1 MAMKTS
7 SICSPRVRF
16 LLLTPVLLVFT
27 SCAALST
34 KPPVAQRIPHVRSIH
49 DDVRVDDYHWLRE
62 RDNPDVIAYLE
73 AENHYTKAVMKHTG
87 KLQEKLYQEMKSRIK
102 ETDLTVPTKV
112 DDYYYYTRTFEG
124 KQYRVYCRKRGSLDA
139 EEQVLLDANRLAV
152 GHKYFRVG
160 VFRVSPDHKLLAYSA
175 DTTGGEKYTLH
186 VMDLQTSVLLPDEI
200 PNTYYSVQWGNDNKT
215 LFYTVLD
222 EAKRPYKV
230 YRHILG
236 TDVSQDQL
244 VHHEKD
250 QRYHVRVS
258 KTRSRKYLLLNLGSQ
273 ITSEVRYLEANQ
285 PESVFTMI
293 HPRQQG
299 MEYRVEHLGDHFYVV
314 TNDDAINFKL
324 VKAPVTAPGKANWV
338 EVIPHRETVKL
349 DGVDAFKGHLAVYE
363 RDNGLRRLRIMAL
376 PGAQEHY
383 VEFPE
388 PVYTFYA
395 MGNYE
400 FDTNTLRFS
409 YSSLIT
415 PRSVFDYS
423 MYNRTRELKKQQE
436 VLGGYD
442 PSQYQS
448 ERILAFASD
457 GTSVPISMVYRK
469 GMVRNGNNPTLLSGY
484 GSYGASSDP
493 WFSSNRLSLVDRG
506 FICAIAHIRGG
517 GEMGRPWY
525 EAGKLLSKRNTF
537 SDFIACAEHL
547 IGKGYTSSERL
558 VITGGSAG
566 GLLMGA
572 VTNMRP
578 DLFKAVVARVPFVD
592 VINTMLDPSIPLT
605 VIEFEEWGDPKNKT
619 HYDYMMTYSPYDN
632 VTAKDFP
639 NVLVTAGLNDP
650 RVQYWE
656 PAKWTAK
663 LRALK
668 TDDNRLLLKTN
679 MGAGHGGA
687 SGRYDALK
695 ERAFDYAFILDV
707 LDMEH

>member
-1 MAMKTS
+1 MAMTVS
-7 SICSPRVRF
+7 SMCSPRVRF
-16 LLLTPVLLVFT
+16 LLLAPVLLGFT
-27 SCAALST
+27 SCATLST
-34 KPPVAQRIPHVRSIH
+34 KPPVAQRIPHTRSIH
-49 DDVRVDDYHWLRE
+49 GDVRFDDYYWLRE
-62 RDNPDVIAYLE
+62 RNNPDVIAYLE
-73 AENHYTKAVMKHTG
+73 AENDYTKAVMKHTR

-139 EEQVLLDANRLAV
+139 EEEVLLDANRLAEEQE
-152 GHKYFRVG
+152 YFRVG
-160 VFRVSPDHKLLAYSA
+160 VFRVSPNHKLLAYSA
-175 DTTGGEKYTLH
+175 DTTGAEKYTLH
-186 VMDLQTSVLLPDEI
+186 VKDLQTGALLPDEI
-200 PNTYYSVQWGNDNKT
+200 PNTYYSVQWGNDNRT
-215 LFYTVLD
+215 VFYTVLD

-236 TDVSQDQL
+236 TDVSEDRL

-250 QRYHVRVS
+250 ERFHVGVS
-258 KTRSRKYLLLNLGSQ
+258 KTRSRRYLLLNLGSM
-273 ITSEVRYLEANQ
+273 ITSEVRYLDADQ

-299 MEYRVEHLGDHFYVV
+299 MEYRVEHHGDHFYIV

-324 VKAPVTAPGKANWV
+324 VKTPVTAPGKVNWI

-349 DGVDAFKGHLAVYE
+349 DRVDAFKGHLAVYE
-363 RDNGLRRLRIMAL
+363 RDNGLRTLRIMDL

-388 PVYTFYA
+388 PVYTFYP

-400 FDTNTLRFS
+400 FDTDTLRFS

-415 PRSVFDYS
+415 PRSVFDYN
-423 MYNRTRELKKQQE
+423 MDDRTRELKKQQE

-448 ERILAFASD
+448 ERILATAPD
-457 GTSVPISMVYRK
+457 GTTVPISIVYRK
-469 GMVRNGNNPTLLSGY
+469 GMVRDGSNPTLLRGY
-484 GSYGASSDP
+484 GSYGASNDP

-525 EAGKLLSKRNTF
+525 EAGKLLNKRNTF
-537 SDFIACAEHL
+537 TDFIACAEHL
-547 IGKGYTSSERL
+547 IEKGYTSSERL
-558 VITGGSAG
+558 VVTGGSAG

-578 DLFKAVVARVPFVD
+578 DLFKAVVAGVPFVD
-592 VINTMLDPSIPLT
+592 VVNTMLDPS
-605 VIEFEEWGDPKNKT
+605 
-619 HYDYMMTYSPYDN
+619 
-632 VTAKDFP
+632 
-639 NVLVTAGLNDP
+639 
-650 RVQYWE
+650 
-656 PAKWTAK
+656 
-663 LRALK
+663 
-668 TDDNRLLLKTN
+668 
-679 MGAGHGGA
+679 
-687 SGRYDALK
+687 
-695 ERAFDYAFILDV
+695 
-707 LDMEH
+707 

>member
-1 MAMKTS
+1 MAMTPS
-7 SICSPRVRF
+7 SMCSPRVRF
-16 LLLTPVLLVFT
+16 LLYTPVLLGLT

-34 KPPVAQRIPHVRSIH
+34 RPPVAQRIPHTRSIH
-49 DDVRVDDYHWLRE
+49 GDVRFDDYYWLRE
-62 RDNPDVIAYLE
+62 RDNPEVIAYLE
-73 AENHYTKAVMKHTG
+73 AENNYTEAVMKHTR

-102 ETDLTVPTKV
+102 ETDLTVPEKV

-124 KQYRVYCRKRGSLDA
+124 KQYRVYCRKRGSLEA
-139 EEQVLLDANRLAV
+139 EEEVLLDANRLAE
-152 GHKYFRVG
+152 GHKYFHIG
-160 VFRVSPDHKLLAYSA
+160 VFRVSPNHRLLTYSA
-175 DTTGGEKYTLH
+175 DTTGAEKYTLYIK
-186 VMDLQTSVLLPDEI
+186 DLQTGALLPDEI
-200 PNTYYSVQWGNDNKT
+200 PNTSYSVQWGNDNRAV
-215 LFYTVLD
+215 FYTVLD
-222 EAKRPYKV
+222 EAKRPHKL

-236 TDVSQDQL
+236 ADVSEDQL

-250 QRYHVRVS
+250 QRFFVGVS
-258 KTRSRKYLLLNLGSQ
+258 KTRSRKYLLLNLGSM
-273 ITSEVRYLEANQ
+273 ITSEVRYLDANQ

-299 MEYRVEHLGDHFYVV
+299 MEYRVEHHGDHFYIV
-314 TNDDAINFKL
+314 TNDDAINFKM
-324 VKAPVTAPGKANWV
+324 VKTPVTAPGKTNWI

-349 DGVDAFKGHLAVYE
+349 DRVDAFRDHLAVYE
-363 RDNGLRRLRIMAL
+363 RDNGLRTLRIMDL
-376 PGAQEHY
+376 PGTQEHY

-388 PVYTFYA
+388 PVYTFYPT
-395 MGNYE
+395 GNRE
-400 FDTNTLRFS
+400 FDTNTLRFT

-415 PRSVFDYS
+415 PRSVFDYK
-423 MYNRTRELKKQQE
+423 MDDRTRELKKQQE

-448 ERILAFASD
+448 ERILATASD
-457 GTSVPISMVYRK
+457 GTTVPISIVYRK
-469 GMVRNGNNPTLLSGY
+469 GMVRNGNNPTLLRGY
-484 GSYGASSDP
+484 GSYGASNDP
-493 WFSSNRLSLVDRG
+493 WFSSNRLSLLDRG

-525 EAGKLLSKRNTF
+525 EAGKLLNKRNTF
-537 SDFIACAEHL
+537 TDFIACAEHL
-547 IGKGYTSSERL
+547 IEQGYTSSEHL
-558 VITGGSAG
+558 AISGGSAG

-578 DLFKAVVARVPFVD
+578 GLFKAVVAGVPFVD

-605 VIEFEEWGDPKNKT
+605 AIELEEWGDPTNKA

-632 VTAKDFP
+632 VTAKDYP
-639 NVLVTAGLNDP
+639 NVLITAGLNDA

-668 TDDNRLLLKTN
+668 TDNNRLLLKTN

-695 ERAFDYAFILDV
+695 EQAFDYAFMLDV
-707 LDMEH
+707 LGIEH